1 MTTLLTFLG
10 TGHYET
16 VTYTWQ
22 GKAAQPTNL
31 FPIAASEL
39 FAPERVVVFVTKAAE
54 QYRPPKG
61 EKCPTCNQVLS
72 EPKEKQSY
80 VEQLKGQLGNSLTVT
95 RIPDGRSEA
104 ELWELF
110 ERVANAVE
118 EGDTVLLDVTHA
130 FRSIPMVVLAV
141 AAYLR
146 RAKNVTIERIV
157 YGAYEA
163 RDPFR
168 DPPRPEDRAPVFDLT
183 PLLELLD
190 WIGGAEALLKR
201 GNAALIAER
210 MIATHQTLRRTGA
223 GMPEKLKTLGQKLRT
238 LSQTLHLSRP
248 REVMRVAHELLPLLE
263 AARGE
268 FEQWAKPFALL
279 VDQVRRELEPLA
291 FAEPDTLS
299 QENLERQLRLV
310 EYCLAKGLIVQAVT
324 LAREWV
330 VSYVL
335 LCRESGDWLR
345 RSDRKEAEDALGAA
359 VARLQGG
366 TAEPPPEWFAQLS
379 QSSVLPQLWKEL
391 GQLRNDLA
399 HCAMNLDAR
408 GAHAIERAAQEIPAR
423 LRALLESAPDSVLYG
438 GRVVIDLSTF
448 YEGTARLEDL
458 PQYLDRARELA
469 GKGNEVIITGQAP
482 IWLYLAVAHA
492 LHGTARRLLY
502 DSPVTGEVC
511 IFDHSVR

>member
-1 MTTLLTFLG
+1 MKALAFLG
-10 TGHYET
+10 ASPYKT
-16 VTYTWQ
+16 VTYVWQ
-22 GKAAQPTNL
+22 DKQEKSVQTHL
-31 FPIAASEL
+31 FPEAIARI
-39 FAPERVVVFVTKAAE
+39 FKPEKLVVFVTETAR
-54 QYRPPKG
+54 QYRPPD
-61 EKCPTCNQVLS
+61 S
-72 EPKEKQSY
+72 ERSHLDTLRER
-80 VEQLKGQLGNSLTVT
+80 LHDLG
-95 RIPDGRSEA
+95 IPIEPIDIPEGRSPQ
-104 ELWELF
+104 ELWDIF
-110 ERVANAVE
+110 DRVVSSVSQS
-118 EGDTVLLDVTHA
+118 DTVLLDVTHA

-157 YGAYEA
+157 YGAFEA
-163 RDPFR
+163 REPFR
-168 DPPRPEDRAPVFDLT
+168 TPPQPEDRAPVFDLT

-190 WIGGAEALLKR
+190 WTSGAEALLKR
-201 GNAALIAER
+201 GDAGLIAEK
-210 MIATHQTLRRTGA
+210 MIAAHQTLRRTGT
-223 GMPEKLKTLGQKLRT
+223 GTPEKLKTLGQKLRT
-238 LSQTLHLSRP
+238 LSQALHLSRP

-263 AARGE
+263 GTRGE

-279 VDQVRRELEPLA
+279 VDRVRRELEPLA
-291 FAEPDTLS
+291 FAKPDALS

-310 EYCLAKGLIVQAVT
+310 EYYLAKGLIVQAVT

-366 TAEPPPEWFAQLS
+366 TAEPPPEWFDQLPKS
-379 QSSVLPQLWKEL
+379 AGLADLWNKL

-399 HCAMNLDAR
+399 HCGMSTDAR
-408 GAHAIERAAQEIPAR
+408 SADTIEKDARAIPAR
-423 LRALLESAPDSVLYG
+423 LRALLTSAPDGVLYG
-438 GRVVIDLSTF
+438 GRVVVDLSTF

-469 GKGNEVIITGQAP
+469 GEGHEVVLTGQAP

-492 LHGTARRLLY
+492 LHGTARRLWY
-502 DSPVTGEVC
+502 QSPATGEVLV
-511 IFDHSVR
+511 FDHSAR

>member
-10 TGHYET
+10 TGRYET

-22 GKAAQPTNL
+22 GKAVQPTNL
-31 FPIAASEL
+31 FPIAAEQL
-39 FAPERVVVFVTKAAE
+39 FCPTKVVVFVTPQARGSAHFPILQSTLGQKLQAIDIPE
-54 QYRPPKG
+54 G
-61 EKCPTCNQVLS
+61 SS
-72 EPKEKQSY
+72 E
-80 VEQLKGQLGNSLTVT
+80 T
-95 RIPDGRSEA
+95 
-104 ELWELF
+104 ELWEIF
-110 ERVANAVE
+110 ERVTGVVKEGEAV
-118 EGDTVLLDVTHA
+118 VLDVTHA

-201 GNAALIAER
+201 GDAGLIAEK
-210 MIATHQTLRRTGA
+210 MVAAHQTLRRTGT
-223 GMPEKLKTLGQKLRT
+223 GTPEKLKTLGQKLRT
-238 LSQTLHLSRP
+238 FSQALHLSHP
-248 REVMRVAHELLPLLE
+248 RDVLRVAHELLPLLE
-263 AARGE
+263 GTRGE

-310 EYCLAKGLIVQAVT
+310 EYYLAKGLIVQAVT

-335 LCRESGDWLR
+335 LCRGSGDWLR

-359 VARLQGG
+359 AARLQGG
-366 TAEPPPEWFAQLS
+366 TAEPPPEWFDQLPTGLS
-379 QSSVLPQLWKEL
+379 DLWNKL

-399 HCAMNLDAR
+399 HCGMSTDAR
-408 GAHAIERAAQEIPAR
+408 SADAIEKDARAIPVR
-423 LRALLESAPDSVLYG
+423 LRALLASAPDSVLYG
-438 GRVVIDLSTF
+438 ARVIVDLSNF

-458 PQYLDRARELA
+458 PQYLDRAWELA
-469 GKGNEVIITGQAP
+469 GEGNEVVLTGQAP

-492 LHGTARRLLY
+492 LHGKARRLWY
-502 DSPVTGEVC
+502 QSPATGEVLV
-511 IFDHSVR
+511 FDHSAR